1 MSAATFDVVGPEV
14 LLEICGY
21 LDLKSLSAFA
31 ITNRQCNSIA
41 NIFQLHTIR
50 ITLST
55 RMKLQQDIDHWM
67 RRLDTTRFKYVRR
80 LEIQGCL
87 PPEQVD
93 LATPSATIS
102 ARLRNIAQDN
112 DRTDDVLMDTEDKD
126 LSMFR
131 MLPDRRCHEDRAWQ
145 PLVNFLRRLP
155 ALADLV
161 FASSDQ
167 FSPCLLEV
175 LHQNHPNCRLHIT
188 FYHHLSSPQRNTDPH
203 EIALASSPSLYSIS
217 VFLYEVDGDE
227 NSAHDEALSLWWRT
241 YGVAPNLKDIRMF
254 YRSMDDSPL
263 SEAVLDAGTEQLRDS
278 PLLETHQARVWP
290 AKLERLELHRHGLVT
305 LSMLNVLSTYV
316 DFSVLRILKLKDD
329 LEGKL
334 LCWATANKTF
344 HSLTTLVLYVHRY
357 THPPDQDEERH
368 TDEYYFRL
376 ECFLRSL
383 PPLRNLRVSGSFRQN
398 TFDAIV
404 EHHGKSLRR
413 LWLKAIDEIDGFVF
427 NYSRVEKIRQ
437 YCLMLEDLTLD
448 PIPRSKGD
456 VREVAIYRKLGEMIK
471 VRRLSLVLDSLNIAL
486 MWKGEDILEDP
497 TLDEFHQ
504 QHIFSFKPRRNSRE
518 CISGYVCDVLINCAV
533 DEILAHAI
541 FDTISGGKS
550 RGSSPLECLKLDSG
564 GCHHIHGPQNMRSNG
579 LWITLVR
586 MSRSWLLERCPRDD
600 CRDKVTAWDIY
611 RQRREAT
618 NEFYRLSNMRHSW
631 SYIEPVFRKIWPGK
645 QDSTCDSL
653 DDWYSW
659 PLSDLVDSTS

>member
-1 MSAATFDVVGPEV
+1 MSAATFDVVAPEV
-14 LLEICGY
+14 LQEICRH

-31 ITNRQCNSIA
+31 ITNKQCNSIA
-41 NIFQLHTIR
+41 NIFLLRTIR

-55 RMKLQQDIDHWM
+55 RVKLQQDIDHWM
-67 RRLDTTRFKYVRR
+67 RRLDTTSFKYVRR
-80 LEIQGCL
+80 LEVQGCL
-87 PPEQVD
+87 PPEQDD
-93 LATPSATIS
+93 LAKPSATIS
-102 ARLRNIAQDN
+102 ARLGNIAEDN
-112 DRTDDVLMDTEDKD
+112 GGTDNELMDTEDKD
-126 LSMFR
+126 LLMFR
-131 MLPDRRCHEDRAWQ
+131 WLPDRRCHEDRTWQ
-145 PLVNFLRRLP
+145 PVVNFLRRFP

-161 FASSDQ
+161 FTSSDQ

-188 FYHHLSSPQRNTDPH
+188 FFHYLSSPQRNTDLH
-203 EIALASSPSLYSIS
+203 DLALASSPSLYSIS
-217 VFLYEVDGDE
+217 VFLYEVNGDE

-241 YGVAPNLKDIRMF
+241 YGVAPNLKDIRIF
-254 YRSMDDSPL
+254 YRFVDDSPS
-263 SEAVLDAGTEQLRDS
+263 SEAVLDAGMGPLRDS

-305 LSMLNVLSTYV
+305 LSMLNVLSTYI
-316 DFSVLRILKLKDD
+316 DFSVLRILKLKDA
-329 LEGKL
+329 LEDG
-334 LCWATANKTF
+334 
-344 HSLTTLVLYVHRY
+344 
-357 THPPDQDEERH
+357 ERD
-368 TDEYYFRL
+368 TDEYHFRL
-376 ECFLRSL
+376 EFFLRSL
-383 PPLRNLRVSGSFRQN
+383 PPLRNLRVSGRFRQN

-404 EHHGKSLRR
+404 EHHGKSLRQ
-413 LWLKAIDEIDGFVF
+413 LWLEAIDEIDGFVF

-437 YCLMLEDLTLD
+437 HCLMLEDLTLD

-471 VRRLSLVLDSLNIAL
+471 VRKLSLVLDSLNIAL
-486 MWKGEDILEDP
+486 MWKGEDKLEDP

-504 QHIFSFKPRRNSRE
+504 QHIFSFKPRRNCSDRV
-518 CISGYVCDVLINCAV
+518 SGYVCDVLINCAV

-550 RGSSPLECLKLDSG
+550 RGSSPPECLKLDSG

-579 LWITLVR
+579 LWIALVR
-586 MSRSWLLERCPRDD
+586 MSRSWLLERCLRDD
-600 CRDKVTAWDIY
+600 CRDKVIAWDIY

-618 NEFYRLSNMRHSW
+618 NEFYRRSRLKHSW
-631 SYIEPVFRKIWPGK
+631 SFIEPVFRKIWPGR

-659 PLSDLVDSTS
+659 PLSDSIDSTS